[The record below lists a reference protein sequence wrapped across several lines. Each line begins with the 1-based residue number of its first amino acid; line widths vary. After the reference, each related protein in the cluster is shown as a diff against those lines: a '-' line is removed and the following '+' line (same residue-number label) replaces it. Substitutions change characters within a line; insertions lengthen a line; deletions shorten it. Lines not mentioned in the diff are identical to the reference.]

1 VVLALV
7 LLLGA
12 AQAVPA
18 AGSVPYRPPVDD
30 APVLDPFRPPE
41 GPYGAGNRGL
51 EYATQPGSP
60 VHVIGDGVVA
70 FAGPVAG
77 RLVVSVEHPDG
88 LRSSL
93 TGLASVSVATGAVL
107 RLGDLVGLAGGRLHL
122 GVRRDGTYLDPAGLM
137 GRGAGGGVHLV
148 PTRPGTSAAPE
159 GAAHQQSRVP
169 SRNVTPVRC
178 PPACKA

>member
-1 VVLALV
+1 VVLTLV
-7 LLLGA
+7 LLLCA

-18 AGSVPYRPPVDD
+18 AGSVLYRPPVDD

-122 GVRRDGTYLDPAGLM
+122 GVRRDGTYLDPASLM
-137 GRGAGGGVHLV
+137 GRGVGGAVHLV
-148 PTRPGTSAAPE
+148 PTRPSTSMAPG
-159 GAAHQQSRVP
+159 GAAHPEARAP
-169 SRNVTPVRC
+169 TRTITPVRC